1 LFLFPIVTLILWEIK
16 RWGWHWWRAVWRTL
30 LKNWRWVVIP
40 VGWVIAG
47 LIFWL
52 YRVNRNVVMADAS
65 VAKQQRDV
73 ILIAAPIM
81 LACVLLAVRPRLAVA
96 YRFWYFIVFLAMAL
110 SAVVEIVVLKG
121 DISRMNTTFKFYIQ
135 IWVLLGISAAVALG
149 WLADRLQN
157 WRDWGGWLWKGCM
170 IVLVFASFTYIPL
183 ATRGKMLDRWTAE
196 QPPSL
201 NGTDY
206 MQYAQYDDTGQPQY
220 PLKWDQ
226 AAITWLQDNVQGTPV
241 IAEAA
246 GGIMNVPLYHWVS
259 RMSINTGLPTII
271 GWDWHQR
278 QQRSILPGSVLDQR
292 MQDVSTLYGSPDQ
305 ALAKEILDRYNVK
318 YVVVGNVE
326 RAHYAPEGIAKFD
339 AMVANGVLQV
349 AYQNEGTTIYEVK
362 R

>member
-1 LFLFPIVTLILWEIK
+1 MK
-16 RWGWHWWRAVWRTL
+16 H
-30 LKNWRWVVIP
+30 WRWAVILA
-40 VGWVIAG
+40 GLVIAG

-52 YRVNRNVVMADAS
+52 YRVNRDVVMADAS
-65 VAKQQRDV
+65 VVKQQRDV

-81 LACVLLAVRPRLAVA
+81 LACVLLAMRPRLAVA
-96 YRFWYFIVFLAMAL
+96 YRFWYFIVFLAVAL

-121 DISRMNTTFKFYIQ
+121 DISRMNTTFKFYMQ

-157 WRDWGGWLWKGCM
+157 WRGWGGWLWKGCM

-226 AAITWLQDNVQGTPV
+226 EAITWLQDNVQGTPV

-246 GGIMNVPLYHWVS
+246 GGMMNVPLYHWVS

-271 GWDWHQR
+271 GLGLASAPAAIDHAR
-278 QQRSILPGSVLDQR
+278 LGDRS
-292 MQDVSTLYGSPDQ
+292 
-305 ALAKEILDRYNVK
+305 ALAGCGI
-318 YVVVGNVE
+318 VVWIAGSSAGEGDSRSVQCEVHRRRQRGT
-326 RAHYAPEGIAKFD
+326 RALRAGRHRQVRCDGGEWR
-339 AMVANGVLQV
+339 VAGRVS
-349 AYQNEGTTIYEVK
+349 K
-362 R
+362 RRHDDL